1 MKPVLLSNFV
11 DKVEV
16 VDVDTGEVREVTP
29 DLVQCVSLS
38 PYKTSLDGHSSGK
51 GDDEV
56 NNGEYLVDNT
66 GYIDLETLFKRSLA
80 QGVIPLKAFD
90 AEFSGDAP
98 LDTLDPDGS
107 EPLPETPNIAGNGA
121 VETQP
126 VDTSVEPVGE
136 TSTM

>member
-1 MKPVLLSNFV
+1 MKPIILSTFV
-11 DKVEV
+11 DKVDI
-16 VDVDTGEVREVTP
+16 VDVDTGEVREVSP
-29 DLVQCVSLS
+29 DLVQCVSVS

-56 NNGEYLVDNT
+56 NKGEYLVDNT
-66 GYIDLETLFKRSLA
+66 GYVDLETLFKRSMA
-80 QGVIPLKAFD
+80 QGVIPLKAYD
-90 AEFSGDAP
+90 AEVPSDAP
-98 LDTLDPDGS
+98 LDSFDP

-126 VDTSVEPVGE
+126 VDTPVEPVGE

>member
-29 DLVQCVSLS
+29 DLVQCVTRI

-51 GDDEV
+51 GDEEV
-56 NNGEYLVDNT
+56 NNGEYLVDDT
-66 GYIDLETLFKRSLA
+66 GYVDLETLFKRSIA
-80 QGVIPLKAFD
+80 QGVIPIKSFESEIPA
-90 AEFSGDAP
+90 DAP
-98 LDTLDPDGS
+98 LESFDP

-121 VETQP
+121 VTTQP
-126 VDTSVEPVGE
+126 VETPVEPVGE
-136 TSTM
+136 TSIM